1 MREFLAYYSDH
12 RHDEM
17 NEYVIKDLRLQDNMV
32 EKIEELCRELEKIL
46 HDNLTYVGV
55 EFDDSKNRFREAN
68 ASSKK
73 RDSKTGKLENAT
85 YVNVNYTYSRMAVFH
100 FKVKFKDPRTGDVS
114 MCKADM
120 PIYIPQFF
128 DDYHYYIRGNLYSGP
143 YQIIDSTCYQSK
155 DNGIVLKTLTRAI
168 KLSKTR
174 STITDAHGLP
184 FKTDTFYLHMGKKK
198 IPFLLFYFAYF
209 GFFRTLQ
216 FFGCDKYMKLYC

>member
-100 FKVKFKDPRTGDVS
+100 LR
-114 MCKADM
+114 
-120 PIYIPQFF
+120 
-128 DDYHYYIRGNLYSGP
+128 
-143 YQIIDSTCYQSK
+143 
-155 DNGIVLKTLTRAI
+155 
-168 KLSKTR
+168 
-174 STITDAHGLP
+174 
-184 FKTDTFYLHMGKKK
+184 
-198 IPFLLFYFAYF
+198 
-209 GFFRTLQ
+209 
-216 FFGCDKYMKLYC
+216 